1 MDRTSRRRWL
11 LSLTIAAVL
20 STGLASCSSGHEGH
34 PAGTDSAA
42 GDSAAGDPAAPTL
55 VHLDPGQFAT
65 RMADAEA
72 AVINVHIPYEGE
84 LEGTDA
90 FIPFDHIVG
99 DTKLPADKGSE
110 VLLYCM
116 SGRMSEIAAA
126 ALLKAGYSNVSHLE
140 GGMRA
145 WESAG
150 KPLLHNK

>member
-1 MDRTSRRRWL
+1 MNATSWRRGL
-11 LSLTIAAVL
+11 LGLTIAAAL
-20 STGLASCSSGHEGH
+20 GTGLASCSSGHEGH
-34 PAGTDSAA
+34 PTATDSAT
-42 GDSAAGDPAAPTL
+42 GDPATPTL
-55 VHLDPGQFAT
+55 VHLDPEQFAS
-65 RMADAEA
+65 RVARPEA

-99 DTKLPADKGSE
+99 DTQLPADKNSE

-150 KPLLHNK
+150 KPLYNK

>member
-1 MDRTSRRRWL
+1 MHATSWRRGL
-11 LSLTIAAVL
+11 LGLTIVAGL
-20 STGLASCSSGHEGH
+20 GTGLASCSSGHEVH
-34 PAGTDSAA
+34 PTATDRAA
-42 GDSAAGDPAAPTL
+42 GDQATPTL
-55 VHLDPGQFAT
+55 VHLDPEQFAG
-65 RMADAEA
+65 RMADAGA

-90 FIPFDHIVG
+90 FIPFDRIVG
-99 DTKLPADKGSE
+99 DTELPADKGSE